1 MIQTPVPFDISEL
14 DLHGLTLE
22 ELGNNR
28 WNMLPGYGRK
38 EIVVRSVELSARV
51 FPEYVV
57 DAAMTTELPGLA
69 EFLLKSEVQTI
80 VDVLAH
86 KGTFTGMHYASE
98 YNAKQAEVPEM
109 SRTDLELD
117 MISEAGER
125 P

>member
-1 MIQTPVPFDISEL
+1 MIQTPTPFDISEL
-14 DLHGLTLE
+14 NLHGLSLD

-38 EIVVRSVELSARV
+38 EIIVRSVQLSARV

-57 DAAMTTELPGLA
+57 DVAMTTELSGLT

-86 KGTFTGMHYASE
+86 KGMFTGMHAASE
-98 YNAKQAEVPEM
+98 YNAK
-109 SRTDLELD
+109 
-117 MISEAGER
+117 
-125 P
+125 